1 MTDNIKNENVC
12 PYCKQ
17 TSLLGDECQCS
28 GARRARKIQ
37 DQIERAAEAIDNT
50 FGENCIEAGF
60 LPVPQENIDLMYTAA
75 VQIATHKV
83 HAITIT
89 LSSGTRAKL
98 SRGTKGVIK
107 VERSETRKAST
118 EVEE

>member
-1 MTDNIKNENVC
+1 MTDNMKDDSAC
-12 PYCKQ
+12 RYCGQ
-17 TSLLGDECQCS
+17 ISLTGNECQCD

-37 DQIERAAEAIDNT
+37 DQIERATEAIDNT
-50 FGENCIEAGF
+50 FGDNCIEAGF

-75 VQIATHKV
+75 VQIATYKV

-98 SRGTKGVIK
+98 SRGSKGVIK
-107 VERSETRKAST
+107 VERSETKKAST